1 VEANKKLKILV
12 KAFVYNLLLHEYLH
26 ALGHAQAGEVRSLVY
41 IVSKECFGEDHTIT
55 KLAETS
61 PWILLKEFPLENRE
75 TFGHSLEIVK
85 DFEKPDRN
93 YII

>member
-1 VEANKKLKILV
+1 MN
-12 KAFVYNLLLHEYLH
+12 AFVYSLLLHEYLH
-26 ALGHAQAGEVRSLVY
+26 ALGHAHESEVRSLVY

-55 KLAETS
+55 ELAETS
-61 PWILLKEFPLENRE
+61 PWILLKNFPLGNRE